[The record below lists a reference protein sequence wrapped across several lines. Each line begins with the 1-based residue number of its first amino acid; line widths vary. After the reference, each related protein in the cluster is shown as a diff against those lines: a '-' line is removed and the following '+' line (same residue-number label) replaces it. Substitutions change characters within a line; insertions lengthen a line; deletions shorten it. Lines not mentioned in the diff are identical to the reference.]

1 MTEPTLK
8 QWKRRAQVAEEELA
22 AIRKM
27 RKLDAGR
34 EMRNAHENAAL
45 RVALREIQE
54 ASNWAYGAIADKLG
68 ETMYSRP
75 LPEQAGEIEGS

>member
-27 RKLDAGR
+27 RNLDADR
-34 EMRNAHENAAL
+34 EMRNARENAAL

-68 ETMYSRP
+68 ETM
-75 LPEQAGEIEGS
+75 E

>member
-8 QWKRRAQVAEEELA
+8 QWKRRALAAQEELA
-22 AIRKM
+22 MIQ
-27 RKLDAGR
+27 KLRAFEAGQER
-34 EMRNAHENAAL
+34 EMARENAAL

-68 ETMYSRP
+68 ETM
-75 LPEQAGEIEGS
+75 E